1 MISFEDFK
9 KGRERRLKIRYERYC
24 WIDKKERGYGLKDI
38 KINNNALMLYHSCEL
53 KKEIMDYRDI
63 IRHETAHPKTPVH
76 FSNLGL
82 RYNKDWSWGGKDQEP
97 IIPGSEPCAR
107 KGIDLFLRIV
117 KHLLDTNAGKKV
129 KR

>member
-1 MISFEDFK
+1 MLLCCTTPHHKMKWIRSNEILEKAVESDF
-9 KGRERRLKIRYERYC
+9 I
-24 WIDKKERGYGLKDI
+24 
-38 KINNNALMLYHSCEL
+38 SCEL